1 MMDRKSIEEA
11 VSNAISS
18 ALTRLGTHNVAI
30 AAGGNSSTKTT
41 KADNSDEEE
50 TFQMPK
56 NKKRYML
63 YYTLYI
69 NF

>member
-18 ALTRLGTHNVAI
+18 ALTRLGTHNVAF
-30 AAGGNSSTKTT
+30 AAGGNSST

-50 TFQMPK
+50 MPK